1 MPASQI
7 AQRVAHLPTWRVRRR
22 HASLAESAGSGTPPH
37 TCAQEGGILK
47 ITPFDILAIF
57 SAFYL
62 ASRLA
67 RHLFPRFLGRE
78 IPAKKVPVKKAQ

>member
-1 MPASQI
+1 M
-7 AQRVAHLPTWRVRRR
+7 AHFPTWRVRRR
-22 HASLAESAGSGTPPH
+22 HASLAESAASGTPPRGV
-37 TCAQEGGILK
+37 CAQEGGILK

-78 IPAKKVPVKKAQ
+78 IPAKKVPAKKAQ

>member
-1 MPASQI
+1 MD
-7 AQRVAHLPTWRVRRR
+7 L
-22 HASLAESAGSGTPPH
+22 TP
-37 TCAQEGGILK
+37 QEGGILK

-78 IPAKKVPVKKAQ
+78 IPAKKVPAKKAQ